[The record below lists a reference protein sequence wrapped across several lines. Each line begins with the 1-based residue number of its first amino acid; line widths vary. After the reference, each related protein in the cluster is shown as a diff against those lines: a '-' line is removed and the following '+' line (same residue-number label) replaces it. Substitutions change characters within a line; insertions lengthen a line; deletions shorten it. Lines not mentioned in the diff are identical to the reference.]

1 MKKWAKNYEEL
12 ILKSTE
18 YSGSRE
24 PNAKVLSASSIN
36 KENYYLMNQYNFEKK
51 KQDSFGANTIGSIF
65 QLGIDAAIQKHDK
78 EGRYEFGRRMTL
90 PLDNGW
96 TISGELDVFD
106 KIENVIIDNKVVSDY
121 AMKDINKNTPD
132 SDYNLQVAT
141 YVMLDHM
148 NKSEE
153 DMLRGKV
160 HQEPATGALAIVNKG
175 GSAVKNNIYTT
186 LELNMYSP
194 EDMIFM
200 YQEKA
205 KELQHYIDTNTMPE
219 EVCDTAKFGMEKGV
233 PKRCMLYCD
242 FRDVCPNY
250 SKYKKLT
257 DRKIAEGLNS
267 NIEKEKSVY
276 IKPMEF

>member
-1 MKKWAKNYEEL
+1 
-12 ILKSTE
+12 
-18 YSGSRE
+18 
-24 PNAKVLSASSIN
+24 
-36 KENYYLMNQYNFEKK
+36 MNQYNFEKK
-51 KQDSFGANTIGSIF
+51 KQDSFGANTIGSIY
-65 QLGIDAAIQKHDK
+65 QLGIDAAIQKHDE
-78 EGRYEFGRRMTL
+78 EGRYEFGRRMSL
-90 PLDNGW
+90 QLDNGW

-153 DMLRGKV
+153 DLLRGKV
-160 HQEPATGALAIVNKG
+160 HKIPATGALAIVNKG

-194 EDMIFM
+194 EDMLFM

-205 KELQHYIDTNTMPE
+205 KELQHYIDTSTMPE

-233 PKRCMLYCD
+233 PKRCTLYCD
-242 FRDVCPNY
+242 FRDVCQNY

-257 DRKIAEGLNS
+257 DRKIFIQRWN
-267 NIEKEKSVY
+267 
-276 IKPMEF
+276 

>member
-1 MKKWAKNYEEL
+1 MMKKWAKNYGEL

-24 PNAKVLSASSIN
+24 QNAKILSASSIN

-51 KQDSFGANTIGSIF
+51 KQDSFGANTIGSIY
-65 QLGIDAAIQKHDK
+65 QLGIDAAIQKHDE
-78 EGRYEFGRRMTL
+78 EGRYEFGRRMSL
-90 PLDNGW
+90 QLDNGW

-153 DMLRGKV
+153 DLLRGKV
-160 HQEPATGALAIVNKG
+160 HKSPATGALAIVNSRIKVHCYHN
-175 GSAVKNNIYTT
+175 SSMFPHVDIEDIKKRKNN
-186 LELNMYSP
+186 
-194 EDMIFM
+194 
-200 YQEKA
+200 
-205 KELQHYIDTNTMPE
+205 H
-219 EVCDTAKFGMEKGV
+219 
-233 PKRCMLYCD
+233 
-242 FRDVCPNY
+242 
-250 SKYKKLT
+250 
-257 DRKIAEGLNS
+257 
-267 NIEKEKSVY
+267 
-276 IKPMEF
+276 

>member
-1 MKKWAKNYEEL
+1 MMKKWAKNYEEL

-24 PNAKVLSASSIN
+24 PNAKILSASSIN

-51 KQDSFGANTIGSIF
+51 KQDSFGANTIGSIY

-78 EGRYEFGRRMTL
+78 EGRYEFGRRMSL
-90 PLDNGW
+90 QLNNGW
-96 TISGELDVFD
+96 VISGELDVFD
-106 KIENVIIDNKVVSDY
+106 KVENVIIDNKVVSDY

-153 DMLRGKV
+153 DLLRGKV

-186 LELNMYSP
+186 LELNMY
-194 EDMIFM
+194 
-200 YQEKA
+200 
-205 KELQHYIDTNTMPE
+205 LQMKCYLCMKKKQKSFNT
-219 EVCDTAKFGMEKGV
+219 T
-233 PKRCMLYCD
+233 
-242 FRDVCPNY
+242 
-250 SKYKKLT
+250 
-257 DRKIAEGLNS
+257 
-267 NIEKEKSVY
+267 
-276 IKPMEF
+276 

>member
-1 MKKWAKNYEEL
+1 MAGVLDSARFKHYIEEKLDFDYTNIEAMVIGAHSNTMVRTYEDWVELYKKLLFWEL
-12 ILKSTE
+12 ELENIEDQSMVEILES
-18 YSGSRE
+18 
-24 PNAKVLSASSIN
+24 
-36 KENYYLMNQYNFEKK
+36 Q
-51 KQDSFGANTIGSIF
+51 
-65 QLGIDAAIQKHDK
+65 
-78 EGRYEFGRRMTL
+78 
-90 PLDNGW
+90 
-96 TISGELDVFD
+96 
-106 KIENVIIDNKVVSDY
+106 KIEANV
-121 AMKDINKNTPD
+121 
-132 SDYNLQVAT
+132 QF
-141 YVMLDHM
+141 
-148 NKSEE
+148 
-153 DMLRGKV
+153 GKV

-194 EDMIFM
+194 EDMLFM

>member
-24 PNAKVLSASSIN
+24 PKAKILSASSIN

-51 KQDSFGANTIGSIF
+51 KQDSFGANTIGSIY

-78 EGRYEFGRRMTL
+78 EGRYEFGRRMTFQ
-90 PLDNGW
+90 LDNGW
-96 TISGELDVFD
+96 VISGELDVFD
-106 KIENVIIDNKVVSDY
+106 KVENVIIDNKVVSDY

-153 DMLRGKV
+153 DMVRGKV
-160 HQEPATGALAIVNKG
+160 HREPATGALAIVNKG

-194 EDMIFM
+194 EEMLFM
-200 YQEKA
+200 YEEKA

-219 EVCDTAKFGMEKGV
+219 EICDTAKFGMEKGV

-242 FRDVCPNY
+242 FRDVCQNY

-267 NIEKEKSVY
+267 NVEKEKSVY